1 MVMTA
6 PDPATLINLAE
17 FEAAAAGSLA
27 PMVRDYYAAGAMD
40 EITLRD
46 NREAFDRI
54 AIRYHVLAGVADRD
68 LSTQV
73 LGNRHDWPVLI
84 APTAF
89 ARLAHADGEAGV
101 ARAAAGAGVTQVLS
115 TLSTTSLEDV
125 AKAAPG
131 GTRWFQLYV
140 FKDRGV
146 TADLVRRAEAA
157 GYQAIVMTVD
167 APILGRRERD
177 ARNRFTLTDGLT
189 AANLTSTM
197 GRVASDGADSGLF
210 QYFATMIDPGLTWDD
225 LAWLCSLTTLPV
237 LVKGVVRGDDAERA
251 ISHGAAG
258 VIVSNHGGRQ
268 LDTAISSIDALSD
281 VAEAV
286 DGRGAV
292 LMDGGVRRGTDIV
305 KALALGANAVLVGRP
320 ILWGLAVGGEAG
332 VARVLA
338 ILRDEF
344 DLAMALCGARNVED
358 LWPDLLV

>member
-1 MVMTA
+1 MTP

-17 FEAAAAGSLA
+17 FEAAANERLT

-46 NREAFDRI
+46 NREAFERI
-54 AIRYHVLAGVADRD
+54 AIRYHVLGGVGDRD
-68 LSTQV
+68 LSTQI
-73 LGNRHDWPVLI
+73 LGRRHDWPVLI

-89 ARLAHADGEAGV
+89 ARLAHEDGEAGV
-101 ARAAAGAGVTQVLS
+101 ARAAAAAGVTQVLS
-115 TLSTTSLEDV
+115 TLSTTSLEEV

-131 GTRWFQLYV
+131 GMRWFQLYV
-140 FKDRGV
+140 FRDRGV

-157 GYQAIVMTVD
+157 GYEAIVMTVD

-177 ARNRFTLTDGLT
+177 ARNRFSLPEGLT
-189 AANLTSTM
+189 AANLSSTM
-197 GRVASDGADSGLF
+197 SRVASDGGDSGLF

-251 ISHGAAG
+251 ITHGAAG

-268 LDTAISSIDALSD
+268 LDTAISTIDALAD

-292 LMDGGVRRGTDIV
+292 LLDGGVRRGTDIV
-305 KALALGANAVLVGRP
+305 KALALGASAVLIGRP
-320 ILWGLAVGGEAG
+320 ALWGLAVGGEAG

>member
-1 MVMTA
+1 MTSTT
-6 PDPATLINLAE
+6 PNLDNLINLAE
-17 FEAAAAGSLA
+17 IEAAAQTALA

-54 AIRYHVLAGVADRD
+54 AIRYHVLGGTSERD
-68 LSTQV
+68 LSTQI
-73 LGNRHDWPVLI
+73 LGRKHDWPVLI

-89 ARLAHADGEAGV
+89 ARLAHPDGEIGV
-101 ARAAAGAGVTQVLS
+101 ARAASAAGVTQVLS

-125 AKAAPG
+125 ARAVPDGA
-131 GTRWFQLYV
+131 RWFQLYV
-140 FKDRGV
+140 FRDRGL

-157 GYQAIVMTVD
+157 GYEAIVMTVD
-167 APILGRRERD
+167 TPILGRRERD
-177 ARNRFTLTDGLT
+177 ARNRFSLPEGLN
-189 AANLTSTM
+189 AANLNAAMS
-197 GRVASDGADSGLF
+197 RVASDGGDSGLF
-210 QYFATMIDPGLTWDD
+210 QFFARMVDPGLTWDD
-225 LAWLCSLTTLPV
+225 LEWLCSLTTLPV

-251 ISHGAAG
+251 ITHGAAG

-268 LDTAISSIDALSD
+268 LDTAISSIDALAD

-292 LMDGGVRRGTDIV
+292 LMDGGIRRGTDIV
-305 KALALGANAVLVGRP
+305 KALASGASAVLIGRP
-320 ILWGLAVGGEAG
+320 ALWGLAVGGEAG